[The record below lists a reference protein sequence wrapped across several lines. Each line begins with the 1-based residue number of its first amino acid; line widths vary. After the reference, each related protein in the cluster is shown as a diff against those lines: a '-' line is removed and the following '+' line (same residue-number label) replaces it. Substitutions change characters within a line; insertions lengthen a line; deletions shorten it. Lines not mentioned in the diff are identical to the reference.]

1 MNELHKSKLK
11 IIALY
16 VQVYKTEKL
25 CGKVLTKGQNKC
37 IIYKSVDE
45 ENLRKRH

>member
-1 MNELHKSKLK
+1 M
-11 IIALY
+11 
-16 VQVYKTEKL
+16 QTYKTKKL

-45 ENLRKRH
+45 ENLIKRH